1 MDNSAYKYF
10 LRDLIY
16 LLKDRINELEND
28 NTINLSNDFY
38 SGWIKSYHDIIDM
51 SQKLAAKYNV
61 SIDDNFIFNHSN
73 KSNKD
78 LFYKD
83 LLRDLIYQIK
93 ETIECIR
100 TRKLN
105 SFEDGRLFGY
115 ETTLDLIKNHT
126 IGFFQSLDDINFFDY
141 EKDREQNRKRK
152 TNKHKKKDCK

>member
-1 MDNSAYKYF
+1 MDNSTYKYF

-16 LLKDRINELEND
+16 LLKDRIKELEND
-28 NTINLSNDFY
+28 STLNISSDFY

-51 SQKLAAKYNV
+51 SKKLATKYNV
-61 SIDDNFIFNHSN
+61 SIDDNFIFNYSN

-100 TRKLN
+100 TSKLN